1 MSRPRDL
8 EATIAEFLADIES
21 AGSERSAHTYSS
33 ALSRFCLFLDDKARR
48 ARRLPKRKKG
58 ATTRPTS
65 RPTRSILPAVAELTV
80 QDAVDFARWLD
91 AYMVRERGRSPSQ
104 AMIFTYTSAVRSFY
118 AYLHREELHPDL
130 DMESLRERLKKIRGK
145 REKRLPRVPTDSVV
159 DALCRAAHGRPP
171 SAEANAELIRLRDIA
186 LLECLRSSG
195 MRVSEAVA
203 LRREAI
209 SFEERSAVVR
219 GKGAKD
225 RVVFFS
231 DEALDALRTYWA
243 RRGDERLTRHVGS
256 LPALARHD
264 DPSTGKVLALSTQGV
279 RHAVEALRKLA
290 GAEWPVTPHR
300 LRAWFATHMLD
311 GEGVNLAEVQDLLG
325 HESANTTRIYT
336 KVRSRRLQDAHEQV
350 FPEPRRPTHASRR
363 RHPRTTTERER
374 TRPSS

>member
-1 MSRPRDL
+1 MVRTRDL
-8 EATIAEFLADIES
+8 DGTIAEFLSDIES

-33 ALSRFCLFLDDKARR
+33 ALSRFCLFLDEKARR
-48 ARRLPKRKKG
+48 ARRLPRRKKG
-58 ATTRPTS
+58 ATAADLEADPL
-65 RPTRSILPAVAELTV
+65 ILPAVAELTV
-80 QDAVDFARWLD
+80 EDAVDFARWLD

-104 AMIFTYTSAVRSFY
+104 AMLFTYTSAVRSFF

-130 DMESLRERLKKIRGK
+130 DMEALRERLRKLRGK

-159 DALCRAAHGRPP
+159 DQLCRAAHGRQPTGD
-171 SAEANAELIRLRDIA
+171 ANAELIRLRDVA
-186 LLECLRSSG
+186 LLEALRSSG

-203 LRREAI
+203 LRREGI
-209 SFEERSAVVR
+209 SFEDRSAVVQ

-225 RVVFFS
+225 RAVFFS
-231 DEALDALRTYWA
+231 DESLAALRAYWQ

-256 LPALARHD
+256 LPAFARHD
-264 DPSTGKVLALSTQGV
+264 DPSTGKVLPLSTQGV
-279 RHAVEALRKLA
+279 RHVVETLRKLA

-336 KVRSRRLQDAHEQV
+336 KVRARRLQDAHERV
-350 FPEPRRPTHASRR
+350 FPRRADS
-363 RHPRTTTERER
+363 TEEV
-374 TRPSS
+374 TS